1 MEGEIYGARTHT
13 HTHSSNISAMHQ
25 LLQGAYLG
33 MIHRL
38 PAAASDLGVE
48 AGAGR
53 LRRLVLVA
61 VAAASRDFFV
71 CSRKKLSK
79 KKKKTKKAAAET
91 GTGRAG
97 VSEYGSRGCSALDG
111 RCQRRP
117 ERGKANVR
125 PRIFKIK
132 GLSGGLVQ

>member
-79 KKKKTKKAAAET
+79 KEKKQKRLRRKQELGELGSLNTAVEAAL
-91 GTGRAG
+91 RWMAG
-97 VSEYGSRGCSALDG
+97 VNADPRGGKLTSA
-111 RCQRRP
+111 
-117 ERGKANVR
+117 RGFSK
-125 PRIFKIK
+125 
-132 GLSGGLVQ
+132 